1 MSCFETVERVKLFS
15 LLLSKEAAD
24 AGFVHLSHLLS
35 AAHKEADD
43 LLYLVQST
51 CESPIGFPST
61 DLPAD
66 LLSRN

>member
-35 AAHKEADD
+35 VAHKEADD
-43 LLYLVQST
+43 LLYLVQSP
-51 CESPIGFPST
+51 CETTLALPSA
-61 DLPAD
+61 DLPLD
-66 LLSRN
+66 ILSKN